1 MFRSTSD
8 GLHQSTSKLVNG
20 DMQKTEDDRKR
31 LKRLIQSEDDP
42 KAVGSDAY
50 RKAKE
55 VEGLDS
61 GDGLDG
67 GGDGKGHESHDEN
80 KFCLAI
86 RSGDKDTVEH
96 FLNMEWPSI
105 MEKGFFAQLTFERSV
120 LSFSLL
126 TFLDTFNNE
135 TPD

>member
-1 MFRSTSD
+1 MFRSTSN
-8 GLHQSTSKLVNG
+8 GHHQSTSKLVHR
-20 DMQKTEDDRKR
+20 DTQKT
-31 LKRLIQSEDDP
+31 LIQSEDDP
-42 KAVGSDAY
+42 KAVGSRAY

-67 GGDGKGHESHDEN
+67 GGDGEGDESLDEN

-86 RSGDKDTVEH
+86 RSGDRDTVEY
-96 FLNMEWPSI
+96 FLNTKWPSI

-120 LSFSLL
+120 LSFSQLL
-126 TFLDTFNNE
+126 TLLDTFFNE

>member
-1 MFRSTSD
+1 MFRSTSN
-8 GLHQSTSKLVNG
+8 GINQSTSKLVHR
-20 DMQKTEDDRKR
+20 DTQKT
-31 LKRLIQSEDDP
+31 LIQSEDDP

-61 GDGLDG
+61 GDGKDG
-67 GGDGKGHESHDEN
+67 GGDVEGDESLDEN

-86 RSGDKDTVEH
+86 RSGDRDTVKH
-96 FLNMEWPSI
+96 FLNTEWPSI

-126 TFLDTFNNE
+126 TFLDTFFNE